1 MTSENKSGNAKPFRS
16 LSYQAI
22 ETIKLAY
29 PVVLRLALLPFV
41 LSVCVVILARLV
53 GSPERY
59 AFDAL
64 HGLLLLSYIT
74 SVSRLAQSRASGHL
88 MTGPSLL
95 SLAVPRPRWPGL
107 MPVLNMVAECL
118 LLMVPTALVLF
129 VAAAFIGGALGDIDL
144 GQLSVALHILP
155 EFILNTW
162 VGLVIGAGMA
172 KFMADNPKPF

>member
-1 MTSENKSGNAKPFRS
+1 MTPENNSDETKPFRS

-22 ETIKLAY
+22 EIMKLAY
-29 PVVLRLALLPFV
+29 PVLVRLALLPFV

-53 GSPERY
+53 GPPGRY
-59 AFDAL
+59 GFDLL
-64 HGLLLLSYIT
+64 HGVFLLSYIT
-74 SVSRLAQSRASGHL
+74 SVSRIAQSRAAGTL
-88 MTGPSLL
+88 VTGPNLL
-95 SLAVPRPRWPGL
+95 GFAVPKPRWPGL
-107 MPVLNMVAECL
+107 LPLLGMMAECL

-129 VAAAFIGGALGDIDL
+129 VVAAFIGGALGDVEL